1 MAYQAIGIGSS
12 ANDGTGD
19 NLRVGADKV
28 NDNFVELYTLF
39 GTGTALTSG
48 ISADAND
55 VTFTGASANAVWDK
69 SDNALEFADDAK
81 ATFGTGA
88 DLEIYHDGSNSYIKD
103 SGTGDLKL
111 QGAADIVIENTSGA
125 NAAVFNVDAGQE
137 LYWRG
142 GSGAGKKFETTQT
155 GVTVS
160 GNVVISDDGTIG
172 SASDTD
178 AITIAADGKV
188 TVGQNL
194 TTSAVL
200 TGASLVI
207 DNIGINANDITSST
221 GAINITPVAG
231 SAIVLDGTISI
242 DAGVVTGAT
251 SITST
256 TFVGALTGNASTATS
271 ATSATSATTAGTVTT
286 AAQTNI
292 TSVGTLTALTVDN
305 VTIDGTNIGH
315 TSDTDLI
322 GLASGAVTVNGDI
335 TATGEIYYQGVPL
348 SMWVT
353 TRVVG
358 MLGQG

>member
-19 NLRVGADKV
+19 NLRIGADKV
-28 NDNFVELYTLF
+28 NDNFVELYTQF

-48 ISADAND
+48 ISADADD

-69 SDNALEFADDAK
+69 SDNALEFADNAK
-81 ATFGTGA
+81 ATFGSSD
-88 DLEIYHDGSNSYIKD
+88 DLSIYHDGNDSYLTNSTGNLTIQDNDGSVIIQAK
-103 SGTGDLKL
+103 SGENSIVASADGAVTLYHDNSSKL
-111 QGAADIVIENTSGA
+111 ATSA
-125 NAAVFNVDAGQE
+125 
-137 LYWRG
+137 
-142 GSGAGKKFETTQT
+142 T
-155 GVTVS
+155 GVTVT
-160 GNVVISDDGTIG
+160 GNVVIADAGTIG

-256 TFVGALTGNASTATS
+256 AFVGALTGNADTATS

-292 TSVGTLTALTVDN
+292 TSVGTLTALTVDDIA
-305 VTIDGTNIGH
+305 IDGTNIGH

-322 GLASGAVTVNGDI
+322 SLASGAVTVNGNI

>member
-69 SDNALEFADDAK
+69 SDNALEFADNAK

-88 DLEIYHDGSNSYIKD
+88 DLSIHWDGTDGHLAVTGTLNVEG
-103 SGTGDLKL
+103 SGETLAKFIDD
-111 QGAADIVIENTSGA
+111 GAV
-125 NAAVFNVDAGQE
+125 E
-137 LYWRG
+137 LYHND
-142 GSGAGKKFETTQT
+142 SKKFETSSAGISVT
-155 GVTVS
+155 GTATMS
-160 GNVVISDDGTIG
+160 GNVVIADAGTIG

-256 TFVGALTGNASTATS
+256 AFVGALTGNASTATS

-305 VTIDGTNIGH
+305 VAIDGTNIGH
-315 TSDTDLI
+315 TSDTDLMS
-322 GLASGAVTVNGDI
+322 LASGAVTVNGDI

-348 SMWVT
+348 SMWIT
-353 TRVVG
+353 TRVIG
-358 MLGQG
+358 LLGQG